1 MYLQQYPSAYGWQE
15 LYLPFVHHRRVRWQS
30 FLLPAALLY
39 WEYLLPGRFKQT
51 KAERDRHRFKVPG
64 LRNIELTAPY
74 FHDGSMATMDDAVR
88 AMAKYQL
95 GIDLPQPEVDKI
107 IAFLRTLTGEYKG
120 KLLTNK
126 NMI

>member
-1 MYLQQYPSAYGWQE
+1 MTSSPDLRGID
-15 LYLPFVHHRRVRWQS
+15 V
-30 FLLPAALLY
+30 ALLY
-39 WEYLLPGRFKQT
+39 QRDLFKLLSFRSIPIPSFKHHRPT
-51 KAERDRHRFKVPG
+51 RDLLHVSG
-64 LRNIELTAPY
+64 LLLTGDTLDVIEMCIR
-74 FHDGSMATMDDAVR
+74 DSTMDDAVR

-107 IAFLRTLTGEYKG
+107 VAFLRTLTGEYKG